1 MQLTQDAAE
10 RLISDLGMKDMP
22 LIQVAPKCVP
32 VSMGWYTTYRKLCK
46 EFMSSLTDSVDTL
59 AFMNPPQDE
68 FMNLIM
74 GKSVPQNMS
83 FRFRIPLVW
92 GGKLEVDNLFM
103 CHTFP
108 YSHNLDRFIISQSG
122 NETVW
127 LPNPAKK
134 IYLPAHTTGSGDG
147 GNATDDR
154 LSQIAAQ
161 ISIGHDI

>member
-32 VSMGWYTTYRKLCK
+32 VLMGWYTTYRKLCK

-59 AFMNPPQDE
+59 AFMNLPQDE